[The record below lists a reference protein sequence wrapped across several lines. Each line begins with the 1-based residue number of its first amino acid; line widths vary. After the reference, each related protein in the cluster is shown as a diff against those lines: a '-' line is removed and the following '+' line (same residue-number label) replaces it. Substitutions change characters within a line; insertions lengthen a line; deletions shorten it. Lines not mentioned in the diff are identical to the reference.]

1 MHKQLVCELNLD
13 FVIEP
18 RGPLL
23 IKSGREAGA
32 DPTLPDM
39 NFVRTYHPVL
49 GETVY
54 LPGSSLKGVLRSQA
68 ERIARTLGLRCC
80 DPLDENKS
88 CERRVQELKKKA
100 KQRGEDFPS
109 ARVYRELCTIC
120 RVFGHTVQASHLQI
134 SDAYPEEP
142 VARTER
148 RDGVAIDRISGA
160 VAAGPFTLEVV
171 TEGRFPSRLSL
182 HNFQLWQVGLLA
194 LVLRDVNEGRV
205 PIGFGKSRGLGRVK
219 VDYRRLEISYPGHF
233 APTEKYDFARNL
245 YGVAAFPIPE
255 KGGYRFETD
264 DMLELPGVREV
275 EYDWGRAAL
284 AYTEPEEIE
293 TLLRATVT
301 KWRKYAEN
309 PAWKG

>member
-1 MHKQLVCELNLD
+1 MHKQLACELNLD
-13 FVIEP
+13 FIVEP

-39 NFVRTYHPVL
+39 NFVRTYHPIL

-54 LPGSSLKGVLRSQA
+54 LPGSSLKGVFRSQA
-68 ERIARTLGLRCC
+68 ERIARTLGLKCC
-80 DPLDENKS
+80 DPLDR
-88 CERRVQELKKKA
+88 ERACDERVRKLKKIA
-100 KQRGEDFPS
+100 AQRQEALTS
-109 ARVYRELCTIC
+109 ARIYRELCTIC
-120 RVFGHTVQASHLQI
+120 RIFGHTVQASHLQI
-134 SDAYPEEP
+134 SDAYPEKP

-171 TEGRFPSRLSL
+171 TEGRFASRLSL
-182 HNFQLWQVGLLA
+182 YNFQLWQVGLLA
-194 LVLRDVNEGRV
+194 LVLRDMNEGRV

-233 APTEKYDFARNL
+233 SPDEKYDFTQNL
-245 YGVAAFPIPE
+245 YGMASFPIAE
-255 KGGYRFETD
+255 KGAYRFEPED
-264 DMLELPGVREV
+264 VLELPERHEV
-275 EYDWGRAAL
+275 GYDWGKASL
-284 AYTEPEEIE
+284 VYTEPEEIE
-293 TLLRATVT
+293 NLLRATVA